1 MWLSQADAFDSS
13 NAKYS
18 AGSFDADGLSEVRAL
33 YGDGGAN
40 TKVWS
45 FELAG
50 PGSSQYIIDVTA
62 PLTVPGVAG
71 WGARVA
77 LVAFYWD
84 RATLVERCSR
94 RPHYLRLRWPL

>member
-1 MWLSQADAFDSS
+1 MSRAGAFDSS

-18 AGSFDADGLSEVRAL
+18 AGDFDADGLAEVRAL
-33 YGDGGAN
+33 YGYGGAN
-40 TKVWS
+40 TKIWS

-62 PLTVPGVAG
+62 PPLTVPGVAG
-71 WGARVA
+71 WGAGVA
-77 LVAFYWD
+77 LTAFYWD
-84 RATLVERCSR
+84 RDTLVERGSH